1 MIPPTLRRLGQHP
14 EDDNRAV
21 FVFPGQGSQF
31 VGMGRELHAESP
43 AARAIFEQANDVL
56 GTDITALCFN
66 GPEADLEQTANQ
78 QPSILTVSIAHLA
91 ALRERANDLGRRLNP
106 GFVAGH
112 SMGEYSALVAA
123 DVLDFS
129 DALRLV
135 RERGRLMAESGVKSP
150 GGMAAVIGLDMAT
163 LENVIRRARELGE
176 IALANMNSP
185 LQTVIS
191 GEVGALVRAMD
202 LAREAGAKR
211 VARLKISIASHSPLM
226 QQAATQLSERL
237 AHINLR
243 EPRIPVVAN
252 ITGQVLQSAAEIKRE
267 LGEQLCRP
275 VQWTRSVLEM
285 TNHGGRT
292 FLEVGP
298 GNVLSG
304 LIKRIDS
311 SVQVVSYR
319 DVDIN
324 AISVP
329 AQ

>member
-1 MIPPTLRRLGQHP
+1 
-14 EDDNRAV
+14 
-21 FVFPGQGSQF
+21 
-31 VGMGRELHAESP
+31 
-43 AARAIFEQANDVL
+43 
-56 GTDITALCFN
+56 
-66 GPEADLEQTANQ
+66 
-78 QPSILTVSIAHLA
+78 
-91 ALRERANDLGRRLNP
+91 
-106 GFVAGH
+106 
-112 SMGEYSALVAA
+112 MGEYSALVAA
-123 DVLDFS
+123 DVLDFA

-135 RERGRLMAESGVKSP
+135 RERGRLMEESGAKSP

-163 LENVIRRARELGE
+163 LENVVRRARELGE

-191 GEVGALVRAMD
+191 GEVGALIRAMD

-237 AHINLR
+237 ANINLR

-252 ITGQVLQSAAEIKRE
+252 ITGQVLHSASDIKRE
-267 LGEQLCRP
+267 LGDQLCKP

-285 TNHGGRT
+285 TNLGGRT
-292 FLEVGP
+292 FVEIGP

-311 SVQVVSYR
+311 SVQVLSYR
-319 DVDIN
+319 DVELR
-324 AISVP
+324 AISAPVE
-329 AQ
+329 

>member
-1 MIPPTLRRLGQHP
+1 MGRDLYEESVAAQ
-14 EDDNRAV
+14 AV
-21 FVFPGQGSQF
+21 FD
-31 VGMGRELHAESP
+31 
-43 AARAIFEQANDVL
+43 QANEVL
-56 GTDITALCFN
+56 GTDIAGLCFN
-66 GPEADLEQTANQ
+66 GPEKELEQTSNQ
-78 QPSILTVSIAHLA
+78 QPSVLTVSIAYLA
-91 ALRERANDLGRRLNP
+91 ALRERAAVVGRRLNP
-106 GFVAGH
+106 AFVAGH

-123 DVLDFS
+123 DVIDFP

-135 RERGRLMAESGVKSP
+135 RERGRLMEESSVKSP
-150 GGMAAVIGLDMAT
+150 GGMVAVIGLDMAT
-163 LENVIRRARELGE
+163 LENVVHRARELGE

-191 GEVGALVRAMD
+191 GEIGALLRAMD

-211 VARLKISIASHSPLM
+211 VARLKIGIASHSPLM
-226 QQAATQLSERL
+226 QQAAAQLSERL

-243 EPRIPVVAN
+243 DPGIPVVAN
-252 ITGQVLQSAAEIKRE
+252 ITGQVLQSASDIKRE

-285 TNHGGRT
+285 TSHGGRT
-292 FLEVGP
+292 FIEIGP

-311 SVQVVSYR
+311 SVQVLTYR

-324 AISVP
+324 AISAP
-329 AQ
+329 AR